1 MTNKP
6 PSLAAAWRYALP
18 LLSILAV
25 FLVLEVVFA
34 LLPVRDFEKR
44 APLDENPVFRYHP
57 LQQFTWSRG
66 WNFEVVNQVRINNYG
81 FVSDYDY
88 IPDATT
94 PLTAVIGDSFV
105 EARSVPYG
113 ESCAGRLADHMAPA
127 GRVYSF
133 GHEGAPLSQ
142 YLQYAQY
149 AQETFRP
156 HAMVF
161 IIIANDFLE
170 SWLKYSSGAPFL
182 QFEESDTGEPHLV
195 QPFWEPKIWKEALKK
210 SNLFKY
216 IFWNLDFGVKY
227 KMWKLGRTPLDPNVL
242 HQSASLRPDLAQASR
257 RAIDHFFSLL
267 PAMTGL
273 APPQITFVVDAP
285 RFALYSEEMEDI
297 RDSHRVLNRQYFMAV
312 ARRLGYETLDMF
324 PVFSD
329 HWNTNRARF
338 DWWPKD
344 IHWNAL
350 GHSLCFE
357 ALVKSTWV
365 GDR

>member
-6 PSLAAAWRYALP
+6 PSLASAWRYAVP
-18 LLSILAV
+18 LLSIFSVL
-25 FLVLEVVFA
+25 LVLEVVFA
-34 LLPVRDFEKR
+34 LLPVRDFEYR
-44 APLDENPVFRYHP
+44 APLDDNPVVRYQP
-57 LQQFTWSRG
+57 LRQFTWSRG

-88 IPDATT
+88 VPDATT

-105 EARSVPYG
+105 EAFMLPYG
-113 ESCAGRLADHMAPA
+113 ETCAGRLADHMAPA

-133 GHEGAPLSQ
+133 GLGGAPLSQ

-161 IIIANDFLE
+161 IIIANDFHE
-170 SWLKYSSGAPFL
+170 SWLKYSSGAPL
-182 QFEESDTGEPHLV
+182 LYFEESDMGEPHLV
-195 QPFWEPKIWKEALKK
+195 QPFWEPKIWKQVLKK

-216 IFWNLDFGVKY
+216 IFLNLDYGNKY
-227 KMWKLGRTPLDPNVL
+227 QIWKTGKVPLYPDVL
-242 HQSASLRPDLAQASR
+242 HQSASLRPGLAEESR

-267 PAMTGL
+267 PTMAGL

-285 RFALYSEEMEDI
+285 RFVLYGEEAEYNQ
-297 RDSHRVLNRQYFMAV
+297 DSHRALNRQYFMAV
-312 ARRLGYETLDMF
+312 TRRLGYETLDMF

-338 DWWPKD
+338 DWYPKD
-344 IHWNAL
+344 THWNAL

-357 ALVKSTWV
+357 ALVKSTRV
-365 GDR
+365 DDR